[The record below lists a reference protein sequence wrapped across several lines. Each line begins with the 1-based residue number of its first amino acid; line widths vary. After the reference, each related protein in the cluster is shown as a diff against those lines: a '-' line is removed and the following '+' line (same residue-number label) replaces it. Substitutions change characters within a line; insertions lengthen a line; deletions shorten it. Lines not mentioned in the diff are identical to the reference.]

1 MRLYVGNLPYQ
12 ATEGD
17 LESFFAEAGVAV
29 DNVDLMRDKFSGE
42 ARGFGFVEIQDDG
55 AADIAIQTCN
65 GKDMMGRRLVVNE
78 ARPKIAVA
86 SMEGFGGGGGR
97 ERGHGAPSGSKRE
110 RRRDKRSPRW

>member
-29 DNVDLMRDKFSGE
+29 DNVDLMRDKFSGQ

-55 AADIAIQTCN
+55 AADIAIQACN
-65 GKDMMGRRLVVNE
+65 GKDLMGRRVVVNE

-86 SMEGFGGGGGR
+86 SMDTFGDGGGR
-97 ERGHGAPSGSKRE
+97 ERRRSGPVGKRD
-110 RRRDKRSPRW
+110 RKRDKRSPRW